1 MMTRTAA
8 AQSRPLPPHRE
19 HQALSE
25 QSFGC
30 RREPRSSER
39 LVLIIATA
47 ALMLMGNPSLTW
59 GQGSNTPAFTPMEPS
74 RQVTPLQTNTLPNK
88 KANTTAASQDHADP
102 MLTLGPNHL
111 PMTDIIKAQEKENFY
126 TCQGVVALWFLD
138 ILSEEMNYFAG
149 LSKLVSI
156 DPAVCVI
163 SIENEKSLTP
173 GLITIH
179 LYQNFD
185 QLNNCIQRHKCK
197 IEHNVTLVIKQNG
210 VYRSYFLTDLQHER
224 YVEHCVSDQGQWFK
238 NTNCYKI
245 H

>member
-1 MMTRTAA
+1 MTRAAA
-8 AQSRPLPPHRE
+8 AQRRPPPTLRE

-25 QSFGC
+25 LSFGC
-30 RREPRSSER
+30 RRVRRSSER
-39 LVLIIATA
+39 LVLIIATYS
-47 ALMLMGNPSLTW
+47 LLLVGNPSLAW
-59 GQGSNTPAFTPMEPS
+59 GLGSNTPASTPMEPS
-74 RQVTPLQTNTLPNK
+74 RQVAPLHTNALPDK
-88 KANTTAASQDHADP
+88 KANTTAVSQDHADP
-102 MLTLGPNHL
+102 MLTLGLNHL

-126 TCQGVVALWFLD
+126 TCQGVVAHWFLD

-173 GLITIH
+173 GLITIR
-179 LYQNFD
+179 LYQTFD
-185 QLNNCIQRHKCK
+185 QLNNCIQRHQCK
-197 IEHNVTLVIKQNG
+197 IEHNVTLVIKHNG

-245 H
+245 D